1 MSKSI
6 GDVFKM
12 EPITRKAKNAQ
23 FRTCR
28 WLGIAEDEL
37 EWTRID
43 PKAEDKGVVML
54 VVPVADNGCDQL
66 RWVYQQNEPDWK
78 IV

>member
-1 MSKSI
+1 MSKAI

-23 FRTCR
+23 FRTCQ
-28 WLGIAEDEL
+28 WLGIAEGEL

-43 PKAEDKGVVML
+43 PKAEDKGVLML
-54 VVPVADNGCDQL
+54 VVPVGDKDWDQV
-66 RWVYQQNEPDWK
+66 RWVYQQNDPDWK